1 MVMVHVAASVS
12 NAIGNLL
19 KSQSFAA
26 GPVVSARCMHQAWR
40 WQNGKCKMPIIGIL
54 TLAPEIEVL
63 GISLHSGKRS
73 YVIFLST
80 GDREAKGRYPKRE
93 PTEDLVRTEALLAS
107 FDLFFF

>member
-1 MVMVHVAASVS
+1 
-12 NAIGNLL
+12 
-19 KSQSFAA
+19 
-26 GPVVSARCMHQAWR
+26 
-40 WQNGKCKMPIIGIL
+40 MPIIGIL

-73 YVIFLST
+73 YVILLST

-93 PTEDLVRTEALLAS
+93 PTEDRALVRTEALLAS